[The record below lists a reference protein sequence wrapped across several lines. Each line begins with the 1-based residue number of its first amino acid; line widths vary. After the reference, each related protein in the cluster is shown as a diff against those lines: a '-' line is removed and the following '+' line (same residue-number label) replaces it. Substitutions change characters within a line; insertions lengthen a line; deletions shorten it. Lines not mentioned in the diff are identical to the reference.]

1 MFRKSKIL
9 LIFVCLISFC
19 AQGQISG
26 IVMDKN
32 TNNSIEYAT
41 IILKQDGQILEG
53 TISKPDGSFF
63 LPISRGGTFTV
74 EISFLGYQKLE
85 TENVVAQ
92 KNTPYDLGIIGL
104 QTSRNI
110 LDEVIIDAQQAVV
123 LNKIDRQIYSASEYT
138 SARGGTGIDV
148 IRNLPSL
155 SFNGLGEISLRGSTG
170 FVVLLNNKPIQSD
183 VQSLLNQIPANSIKS
198 IEIITSPS
206 AQYDAEGKAG
216 IINILTLKNTIEGDY
231 FQINTL
237 IGAPSIEDYDNAQP
251 SQRFGADITY
261 NTVREK
267 WNFSSGLS
275 FQRNDL
281 SGRREGD
288 VYTIIGDKL
297 TQFPS
302 DGERS
307 FDEINYSGRLT
318 ADYQLSDQ
326 DLFSLGLYAGK
337 RSKDRT
343 ADIVYYDNRATSD
356 SDEKDYQ
363 FQYYNENLR
372 IRKSDFVLGSLDY
385 GHRFDNSA
393 ELNTS
398 ILYEYTLL
406 GGPTTN
412 RNLGHPDNAIVYQ
425 DEYNTNDNPLYG
437 VRFNLD
443 YDFKPLSIGTLKIG
457 YQFRKLDHTGDFMY
471 ERKNNE
477 TQLFELV
484 PEFSSEVNL
493 KRSIHAGY
501 LQYNTRIEK
510 WSFAA
515 GLRMENM
522 QRDLSLKDKTRKLD
536 QDYSL
541 GFTKFFPSASIIY
554 QWKDRLSFNLAYSK
568 RIERTTTFKMNPFP
582 EREHSETLEQGDPN
596 LHPELI
602 DQVELGVNYKNKK
615 GHNIFSSLY
624 YRNVNHLINRVNTVY
639 NDTILNRIYS
649 NVGNAKIIGRE
660 MTADY
665 TLSKKFKLLISSN
678 FYYTIIK
685 GSFDG
690 RTVNT
695 DAYASNYN
703 INATYRFS
711 DFAFA
716 QFNFNYI
723 SNRITAQ
730 GRDSE
735 YYSPN
740 LTLSRRF
747 WNNQL
752 TATLQWKNIDMGMLN
767 SNEQRITTMR
777 SGEFY
782 TTTNYVYEVDM
793 ILLSLSYNFNNRKNT
808 TKFIE
813 SEFGKREF

>member
-1 MFRKSKIL
+1 MFRINKVI
-9 LIFVCLISFC
+9 LIFVCLMSFC

-26 IVMDKN
+26 IVLDKN
-32 TNNSIEYAT
+32 TETPIEYAT
-41 IILKQDGQILEG
+41 IVLKQEGQILEG
-53 TISKPDGSFF
+53 SVSKPDGSFL
-63 LPISRGGTFTV
+63 LPISNDGNFTV
-74 EISFLGYQKLE
+74 EIRFLGYQKLE

-92 KNTPYDLGIIGL
+92 KNTPLDLGVIGL
-104 QTSRNI
+104 QTSQNI
-110 LDEVIIDAQQAVV
+110 LDEVVVDAQQTAV
-123 LNKIDRQIYSASEYT
+123 LNKIDRQIYSASEFT

-148 IRNLPSL
+148 VRNLPSL
-155 SFNGLGEISLRGSTG
+155 SFNGLGEISLRGSAG
-170 FVVLLNNKPIQSD
+170 FVLLLNNKPIQSD
-183 VQSLLNQIPANSIKS
+183 LQSLLGQIPANSIKR

-216 IINILTLKNTIEGDY
+216 IINILTLKNSIEGDY
-231 FQINTL
+231 FQLNTL
-237 IGAPSIEDYDNAQP
+237 IGAPSVEDYDNAQP
-251 SQRFGADITY
+251 AQRFGADITY

-318 ADYQLSDQ
+318 ADYQLSDRDQ
-326 DLFSLGLYAGK
+326 FSLGLYAGK
-337 RSKDRT
+337 RTKDRT
-343 ADIVYYDNRATSD
+343 ADILYYDNRST

-363 FQYYNENLR
+363 FQYYNKNLR
-372 IRKSDFVLGSLDY
+372 IRKSDFILGSLDY
-385 GHRFDNSA
+385 DHRFENSA

-412 RNLGHPDNAIVYQ
+412 RNLGHPDNTVVYQ

-437 VRFNLD
+437 MRFNLD
-443 YDFKPLSIGTLKIG
+443 YAFKPLSIGTLKMG
-457 YQFRKLDHTGDFMY
+457 YQFRNLDHTGDFVY
-471 ERKNNE
+471 ERKNNK

-493 KRSIHAGY
+493 KRSIHAAY
-501 LQYNTRIEK
+501 LQYNARIEK

-515 GLRMENM
+515 GMRMENM
-522 QRDLSLKDKTRKLD
+522 HRDLSLKDKTGNLD
-536 QDYSL
+536 EDYSL
-541 GFTKFFPSASIIY
+541 DFTKLFPSASIIY

-602 DQVELGVNYKNKK
+602 DQVELGVNYKTKK
-615 GHNIFSSLY
+615 GNSIFSNFY

-649 NVGNAKIIGRE
+649 NVGNANVIGRE

-665 TLSKKFKLLISSN
+665 PLSKKFKLLLSSN
-678 FYYTIIK
+678 YYYTIIK

-690 RTVNT
+690 HTINT
-695 DAYASNYN
+695 DASASNYN

-711 DFAFA
+711 DKAFA

-730 GRDSE
+730 GIDSE

-752 TATLQWKNIDMGMLN
+752 TATLQWKNIDMGLLN
-767 SNEQRITTMR
+767 SNEQRITTSR
-777 SGEFY
+777 TGEFY

-808 TKFIE
+808 AKFIE